1 MVSKMSKIIQEIA
14 ADGLHLPKSLVEK
27 FGWREGTK
35 VMLEVHDRTVS
46 IVPQELTA
54 MDKELTAM
62 DIVEIASVFLLEK
75 VGDATAIKKPQ
86 KQEDKWVVDVVLPH
100 SRKDLGRLVF
110 TGNGELI
117 SDESD
122 SPSKLIAKA
131 NEN

>member
-1 MVSKMSKIIQEIA
+1 MSKIIQEIA

-35 VMLEVHDRTVS
+35 VMLELHDRTVS

-54 MDKELTAM
+54 MD
-62 DIVEIASVFLLEK
+62 IVEIASVFILEK

-100 SRKDLGRLVF
+100 ARKDLGRLVF
-110 TGNGELI
+110 TGDGELI

>member
-1 MVSKMSKIIQEIA
+1 MSKIIQEIA

-46 IVPQELTA
+46 IVPQ
-54 MDKELTAM
+54 ELTAM

>member
-1 MVSKMSKIIQEIA
+1 MSKIIQEIA

-35 VMLEVHDRTVS
+35 VILEVHNRTVA
-46 IVPQELTA
+46 IVPQ
-54 MDKELTAM
+54 ELTAM
-62 DIVEIASVFLLEK
+62 DIVEIASIFLLEE

-100 SRKDLGRLVF
+100 ARKNIGRLVF

-117 SDESD
+117 SDKSD
-122 SPSKLIAKA
+122 SPSKLIEKA

>member
-46 IVPQELTA
+46 IVPQ
-54 MDKELTAM
+54 ELTAM